1 MYCRSVAGLLSAATS
16 FCNVINFCVHNS
28 FGCGIRDEQEWE
40 GGIEAIAHSAKN
52 LQCYL
57 LMLITTAS
65 ANKECVMLCKLGCL
79 TRECFLAQVHATY
92 YFCYQA
98 SPKIHI
104 MVKSWL
110 ANPRF
115 FTTIPKQ
122 SVTQNVMIAN
132 GLRRAFL
139 RRACHRIALPSFLPY
154 NRTERD
160 GEGSNGARLPERR
173 FSRFRRRRRH
183 CCWWRKRADILFG

>member
-1 MYCRSVAGLLSAATS
+1 MMYCRSAAGLLSAATS

-65 ANKECVMLCKLGCL
+65 ANKECVMLYKLGRL
-79 TRECFLAQVHATY
+79 TRACFLAQVHATY

-104 MVKSWL
+104 MVKS
-110 ANPRF
+110 
-115 FTTIPKQ
+115 
-122 SVTQNVMIAN
+122 
-132 GLRRAFL
+132 
-139 RRACHRIALPSFLPY
+139 
-154 NRTERD
+154 
-160 GEGSNGARLPERR
+160 
-173 FSRFRRRRRH
+173 
-183 CCWWRKRADILFG
+183 